1 MLVLDATTKSIT
13 VAMATTATTTNPSYV
28 TAYSDDTGSAFTE
41 GSSDGAL
48 NGSTQVTL
56 VASPSASTRRL
67 IKTIY
72 IQNGDT
78 VANTITVTFNDNGTL
93 RTIAK
98 VTLQVND
105 TWSTD
110 GTTDS
115 SGALKQTLGTI
126 NLTTQVTGILPIAN
140 GGTATAYGA
149 NGGTF

>member
-28 TAYSDDTGSAFTE
+28 TTYSDDTGSAFTE

>member
-1 MLVLDATTKSIT
+1 MLVLDATTKSIS
-13 VAMATTATTTNPSYV
+13 VAMSGAATTTNPTYV

-48 NGSTQVTL
+48 NGTSAVT
-56 VASPSASTRRL
+56 VVSAPASSTRRL

-72 IQNGDT
+72 ISNLDT
-78 VANTITVTFNDNGTL
+78 VANTIIVSYNDNSTL
-93 RTIAK
+93 RQIAK
-98 VTLQVND
+98 VTLNVND

-126 NLTTQVTGILPIAN
+126 NLATQVTGILPIAN
-140 GGTATAYGA
+140 GGTATAYGV

>member
-13 VAMATTATTTNPSYV
+13 VAMAGAATTTNPSYV
-28 TAYSDDTGSAFTE
+28 TAYSDDTGTAFTE

-48 NGSTQVTL
+48 NGTSQVTL
-56 VASPSASTRRL
+56 VSAPASSTRRL

-78 VANTITVTFNDNGTL
+78 VANTITVTYNDNGTL
-93 RTIAK
+93 RVIAK
-98 VTLQVND
+98 VTLNVND

-110 GTTDS
+110 GTTDA
-115 SGALKQTLGTI
+115 SGALKQTLGTV
-126 NLTTQVTGILPIAN
+126 NLTSQVSGILPIAN
-140 GGTATAYGA
+140 GGTNTAYGV

>member
-1 MLVLDATTKSIT
+1 M
-13 VAMATTATTTNPSYV
+13 
-28 TAYSDDTGSAFTE
+28 
-41 GSSDGAL
+41 
-48 NGSTQVTL
+48 TL
-56 VASPSASTRRL
+56 VSAPASSTRRL

-78 VANTITVTFNDNGTL
+78 VANTITVTYNDNGTL
-93 RTIAK
+93 RVIAK
-98 VTLQVND
+98 VTLNVND

-110 GTTDS
+110 GTTDA

-140 GGTATAYGA
+140 GGTNTAYGV

>member
-13 VAMATTATTTNPSYV
+13 VAMASVATTTNPSFV
-28 TAYSDDTGSAFTE
+28 TAYSDDTGSVFTE
-41 GSSDGAL
+41 GSSDGVL
-48 NGSTQVTL
+48 NGTTQVTL
-56 VASPSASTRRL
+56 VASPAASTRRL

-72 IQNGDT
+72 IENNDT
-78 VANTITVTFNDNGTL
+78 VANTITVTYKNNGTL
-93 RTIAK
+93 RNIVK
-98 VTLQVND
+98 VTLAVGD

-110 GTTDS
+110 GTTDTN
-115 SGALKQTLGTI
+115 GALKQTLGTV

>member
-140 GGTATAYGA
+140 GGTATAYGV
-149 NGGTF
+149 NGGTY

>member
-56 VASPSASTRRL
+56 VASPAASTRRL

-78 VANTITVTFNDNGTL
+78 VANTITVTYNDNGTL
-93 RTIAK
+93 RVIAK
-98 VTLQVND
+98 VTLNIND

-115 SGALKQTLGTI
+115 SGALKQTLGTVS
-126 NLTTQVTGILPIAN
+126 LTTQVTGILPIAN
-140 GGTATAYGA
+140 GGTATAYGV

>member
-56 VASPSASTRRL
+56 VASPTSSTRRL

-72 IQNGDT
+72 IANIDT
-78 VANTITVTFNDNGTL
+78 VANT
-93 RTIAK
+93 
-98 VTLQVND
+98 
-105 TWSTD
+105 S
-110 GTTDS
+110 
-115 SGALKQTLGTI
+115 
-126 NLTTQVTGILPIAN
+126 
-140 GGTATAYGA
+140 
-149 NGGTF
+149 

>member
-1 MLVLDATTKSIT
+1 MLVLDATTKSIQ
-13 VAMATTATTTNPSYV
+13 VAMASAATTTNPSYV
-28 TAYSDDTGSAFTE
+28 TAYSDDTGSSFTE
-41 GSSDGAL
+41 GSSDGVL
-48 NGSTQVTL
+48 NGTTQVTL
-56 VASPSASTRRL
+56 VTAPASSTRRL

-72 IQNGDT
+72 IANTDT
-78 VANTITVTFNDNGTL
+78 VANTITVSYNDNGTL

-115 SGALKQTLGTI
+115 NGALKNTLGLV
-126 NLTTQVTGILPIAN
+126 NLTSQVTGILPIAN
-140 GGTATAYGA
+140 GGTGTTHGA

>member
-13 VAMATTATTTNPSYV
+13 VAMATTATTTNPSFV

-78 VANTITVTFNDNGTL
+78 VANTITVTYNDNGTL

>member
-28 TAYSDDTGSAFTE
+28 TTYSDDTGSAFTE

-78 VANTITVTFNDNGTL
+78 VANTITVTYNDNGTL

-140 GGTATAYGA
+140 GGTATAYGV
-149 NGGTF
+149 NGGTY

>member
-1 MLVLDATTKSIT
+1 MLVLDATTKSIS
-13 VAMATTATTTNPSYV
+13 VAMSGAATTTNPTYV

-48 NGSTQVTL
+48 NGTSAVI
-56 VASPSASTRRL
+56 VVSAPASSTRRL

-72 IQNGDT
+72 ISNLDT
-78 VANTITVTFNDNGTL
+78 VANTIIVSYNDNSTL
-93 RTIAK
+93 RQIAK
-98 VTLQVND
+98 VTLNVND

-126 NLTTQVTGILPIAN
+126 NLATQVTGILPIAN
-140 GGTATAYGA
+140 GGTATAYGV

>member
-1 MLVLDATTKSIT
+1 MLVLDATTKSVT
-13 VAMATTATTTNPSYV
+13 VAMATTATTTNPSFV
-28 TAYSDDTGSAFTE
+28 TAYSDDTGTAFTE
-41 GSSDGAL
+41 GSSDGVL

-78 VANTITVTFNDNGTL
+78 VANTITVTYNDNGTL

-140 GGTATAYGA
+140 GGTATAYGV
-149 NGGTF
+149 NGGTY

>member
-13 VAMATTATTTNPSYV
+13 VAMATTATTTNPSFV

-78 VANTITVTFNDNGTL
+78 VANTITVTYNDNGTL

-140 GGTATAYGA
+140 GGTATAYGV
-149 NGGTF
+149 NGGTY

>member
-1 MLVLDATTKSIT
+1 MLVLDATTKSIS
-13 VAMATTATTTNPSYV
+13 VAMSGAATTTNPTYV
-28 TAYSDDTGSAFTE
+28 TAYSDDTGTAFTE

-48 NGSTQVTL
+48 NGTSAVTV
-56 VASPSASTRRL
+56 VAAPASSTRRL

-72 IQNGDT
+72 ISNLDT
-78 VANTITVTFNDNGTL
+78 VANTIIVSYNDNSTL
-93 RTIAK
+93 RQIAK
-98 VTLQVND
+98 VTLNVDD

-115 SGALKQTLGTI
+115 TGALKQTLGSV

-140 GGTATAYGA
+140 GGTGTAYGA

>member
-28 TAYSDDTGSAFTE
+28 TTYSDDTGSAFTE

-72 IQNGDT
+72 IANIDT
-78 VANTITVTFNDNGTL
+78 VANTITVTYNDNGTL

-126 NLTTQVTGILPIAN
+126 NLATQVTGILPIAN
-140 GGTATAYGA
+140 GGTATAYGV

>member
-28 TAYSDDTGSAFTE
+28 TTYSDDTGSAFTE

-78 VANTITVTFNDNGTL
+78 VANTITVTYNDNGTL

-140 GGTATAYGA
+140 GGTATAYGV

>member
-56 VASPSASTRRL
+56 VASPAASTRRL

-78 VANTITVTFNDNGTL
+78 VANTITVTYNDNGTL
-93 RTIAK
+93 RVIAK
-98 VTLQVND
+98 VTLNIND

-115 SGALKQTLGTI
+115 SGALKQTLGTVS
-126 NLTTQVTGILPIAN
+126 LTTQVTGILPIAN

>member
-13 VAMATTATTTNPSYV
+13 VAMATTATTTNPSFV

-78 VANTITVTFNDNGTL
+78 VANTITVTYNDNGTL

-140 GGTATAYGA
+140 GGTATAYGV

>member
-56 VASPSASTRRL
+56 VASPASSTRRL

-72 IQNGDT
+72 IANIDT
-78 VANTITVTFNDNGTL
+78 VANTITVTYNDNGTL

-98 VTLQVND
+98 VTLNIND

-115 SGALKQTLGTI
+115 SGALKQTLGTV

-140 GGTATAYGA
+140 GGTATAYGV

>member
-1 MLVLDATTKSIT
+1 
-13 VAMATTATTTNPSYV
+13 MATTATTTNPSFV
-28 TAYSDDTGSAFTE
+28 TAYSDDTGTAFTE
-41 GSSDGAL
+41 GSSDGVL

-78 VANTITVTFNDNGTL
+78 VANTITVTYNDNGTL

-140 GGTATAYGA
+140 GGTATAYGV
-149 NGGTF
+149 NGGTY

>member
-13 VAMATTATTTNPSYV
+13 VAMATTATTTNPSFV

>member
-1 MLVLDATTKSIT
+1 MLVLDATTKSNS
-13 VAMATTATTTNPSYV
+13 VAMSGAATTTNPTYV
-28 TAYSDDTGSAFTE
+28 TAYSDDTGTAFTE

-48 NGSTQVTL
+48 NGTSAVTV
-56 VASPSASTRRL
+56 VAAPASSTRRL

-72 IQNGDT
+72 ISNLDT
-78 VANTITVTFNDNGTL
+78 VANTIIVSYNDNSTL
-93 RTIAK
+93 RQIAK
-98 VTLQVND
+98 VTLNVND

-115 SGALKQTLGTI
+115 TGALKQTLGSV

-140 GGTATAYGA
+140 GGTGTAYGA

>member
-28 TAYSDDTGSAFTE
+28 TTYSDDTGSAFTE

-78 VANTITVTFNDNGTL
+78 VANTITVTYNDNGTL

-126 NLTTQVTGILPIAN
+126 NLATQVTGILPIAN
-140 GGTATAYGA
+140 GGTATAYGV